1 MNKGEY
7 YAGTTY
13 TFYADGS
20 VRQENAAQGFDEVYG
35 GSGAGDIN
43 ASYTEGPY
51 ADEVIYSVYS
61 DQNSQVLALKDGE
74 IDFILSSLGL
84 QSGLREQITTAPEL
98 SLIANASNGFRYL
111 AYNMRKSPMSYLG
124 FRKALACMI
133 DKEFMAGSVL
143 GGAAIPAYSLV
154 PSGNVAWANPEVEEF
169 CKGLSQEER
178 VNTAIQ
184 LLKDDGFTWSTE
196 PMWNADNLDVIP
208 QGEGL
213 TDPAGNTVPAMELL
227 APGPGYDPLRSTYS
241 IWIAQWANDLGI
253 PLTANPTGF
262 SVIVDEVFAE
272 GDLALEWD
280 MYILGWGL
288 GDPAFP
294 DFHEAFFASYN
305 DSADGGFNTPGYAND
320 DVDQLAADLLA
331 ATDVEAA
338 KDIVKAMDRIIVEE
352 APYVVLFTT
361 PILEA
366 YRNNVTF
373 PFSDTLDGLQNLGG
387 VPASVVVSD

>member
-1 MNKGEY
+1 
-7 YAGTTY
+7 
-13 TFYADGS
+13 
-20 VRQENAAQGFDEVYG
+20 
-35 GSGAGDIN
+35 
-43 ASYTEGPY
+43 
-51 ADEVIYSVYS
+51 
-61 DQNSQVLALKDGE
+61 
-74 IDFILSSLGL
+74 
-84 QSGLREQITTAPEL
+84 
-98 SLIANASNGFRYL
+98 
-111 AYNMRKSPMSYLG
+111 MSYKG

-133 DKEFMAGSVL
+133 DKEFMATSVL
-143 GGAAIPAYSLV
+143 GGAAISTYSLV
-154 PSGNVAWANPEVEEF
+154 PSGNVAWANPDVEEL
-169 CKGLSQEER
+169 CKGLTQEER
-178 VNTAIQ
+178 VLEAIS
-184 LLKDDGFTWSTE
+184 LLEADGFTWTTKPE
-196 PMWNADNLDVIP
+196 WNGDNLDVIP

-213 TDPAGNTVPAMELL
+213 KDPAGVTVPDMELL

-241 IWIAQWANDLGI
+241 IWIAQWASDLGI

-320 DVDQLAADLLA
+320 EVDALAADLLA
-331 ATDVEAA
+331 STDIEEA
-338 KDIVKAMDRIIVEE
+338 KLIVKAMDKIIVEE

-366 YRNNVTF
+366 YRNEVQF
-373 PFSDTLDGLQNLGG
+373 PFVDTLDGLQNLGG